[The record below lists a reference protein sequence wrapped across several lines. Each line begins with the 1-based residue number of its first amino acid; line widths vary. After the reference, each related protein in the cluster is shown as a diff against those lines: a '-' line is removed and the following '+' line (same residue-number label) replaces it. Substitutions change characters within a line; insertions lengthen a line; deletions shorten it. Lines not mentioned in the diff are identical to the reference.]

1 MSKGDTPRKSDA
13 DHSRI
18 DPIDVPVF
26 EMTPPTEFET
36 TDQKLDWVI
45 QTIWQIGRATQQTL
59 PLLKKTHH
67 EVRKTNGRVSR
78 SEDAIEDLKK
88 KEETAAHERHAA
100 RETID
105 RIPHIEHTMESSLAR
120 QEEHDKM
127 VNTVTRILAD
137 SDRNYEMFRNAKER
151 HDKALRASRSWV
163 DKIRGYKDLIYV
175 VGFVL
180 LVLSITGNKL
190 SDVIEE
196 ILSVIF

>member
-18 DPIDVPVF
+18 DPIDVPAF
-26 EMTPPTEFET
+26 QLTPPTQFET
-36 TDQKLDWVI
+36 ADQKLDWVI
-45 QTIWQIGRATQQTL
+45 QTIWQIGQATQQTL

-88 KEETAAHERHAA
+88 KEETAARERHAA
-100 RETID
+100 REKID
-105 RIPHIEHTMESSLAR
+105 RIPHIEATVDDSLTR
-120 QEEHDKM
+120 QEEYDKM
-127 VNTVTRILAD
+127 VNALTRTLAD
-137 SDRNYEMFRNAKER
+137 PDRNYDMFRNAKER
-151 HDKALRASRSWV
+151 HDKALRASRNWA

-175 VGFVL
+175 IGFLL

-190 SDVIEE
+190 SEVIED